1 MYHVVLMEPK
11 EVLQMRNRFWLRF
24 IVTLVCLSML
34 PLTAGAQDLQPSK
47 IIAQAEAVLLPANM
61 AATLSARSTFQASSW
76 ALETINEAD
85 AQGIVPAVL
94 APLDLAKSITRAEFA
109 GVVVRIY
116 EVCTGDYL
124 TAALENPFGDTI
136 DNDILKAYAAGLVA
150 GVASDAFAPDDLL
163 SREQAA
169 VLLTRLWLRLAENNS
184 TGVIPE
190 FTQPP
195 LFRDDEA
202 ISDWAK
208 ASVYFMVSK
217 QLIGGMGE
225 NIIAPRNRTE
235 SEVERGYANTT
246 REQAVVLALR
256 LYNAI
261 RAEVAEPDDPV
272 VTIEN
277 PKVDDPT
284 VTTEDPTTGDPIV
297 TTDDPTTDDQPED
310 DVLYPLVLFVTD
322 ENVQNI
328 IYQQAYTDGTPQDIV
343 AKLVEAGVLNEGCAL
358 VSAEFNHHGGI
369 VVTMNEAYG
378 HDVSQWGSAG
388 LLRYIDCLVNTLLYY
403 YQEDHIWLKVGD
415 APLESGYDVYDYPF
429 TFLGMPP
436 HELYPKTLG
445 SRAVYVIDSQATHL
459 QLNIDYGFLDPKFV
473 VQRMVDLGVYPQ
485 GTAVN
490 KHEVD
495 EHNNLIIDM
504 NAQFGAYL
512 RNLGSGPENLAM
524 YALVNSLISTSGW
537 YNGVHLTVDGV
548 TLETGHVIYDQPMVF
563 NDSVTSQRRLNA
575 DEHDQLWLDHWGYY
589 TDGNFRFLVIRFN
602 LTDPT
607 ITWGLEAS
615 EYGVHGSS
623 YPVYKLS
630 DDVYVVNALQSIT
643 YIEGAEAIRPQHFI
657 TMDFSNFA
665 TDQTIKAKVDRD
677 DETWRTY
684 SYVSR
689 ERGEQ

>member
-1 MYHVVLMEPK
+1 
-11 EVLQMRNRFWLRF
+11 MRNRFWVRF
-24 IVTLVCLSML
+24 LITLVCLSML
-34 PLTAGAQDLQPSK
+34 HAVAWADELQSPKS
-47 IIAQAEAVLLPANM
+47 IVQTEAVLLTGNVVASVQKIPV
-61 AATLSARSTFQASSW
+61 FQASPW
-76 ALETINEAD
+76 ALETVTEAD
-85 AQGIVPAVL
+85 AQGILPAAL
-94 APLDLAKSITRAEFA
+94 AQLDLAKAITRAEYA

-116 EVCTGDYL
+116 EVCTGSYL
-124 TAALENPFGDTI
+124 TAAVNNPFGDTV
-136 DNDILKAYAAGLVA
+136 DSDVLKAYAAGLVA
-150 GVASDAFAPDDLL
+150 GVASDAFAPNDLL

-169 VLLTRLWLRLAENNS
+169 VLLTRLWLRLAENSS
-184 TGVIPE
+184 TGIIPE

-208 ASVYFMVSK
+208 ESVYFMVSK

-225 NIIAPRNRTE
+225 NIFAPRNRTE

-246 REQAVVLALR
+246 REQAVILGLR

-261 RAEVAEPDDPV
+261 RAEVLGAETPV

-277 PKVDDPT
+277 PPIDDPT
-284 VTTEDPTTGDPIV
+284 VTTDNPPIGDPTV

-429 TFLGMPP
+429 TFFGMPP

-512 RNLGSGPENLAM
+512 RNLGSGSEHLAM
-524 YALVNSLISTSGW
+524 YALVNSLITTSGW
-537 YNGVHLTVDGV
+537 FDQIRITVEGEIF
-548 TLETGHVIYDQPMVF
+548 ETGHVIYDQPMVF
-563 NDSVTSQRRLNA
+563 NDSVTSQRRLKT
-575 DEHDQLWLDHWGYY
+575 DEHDQLWLNHWGYY

-615 EYGVHGSS
+615 EYGVHGSA

-657 TMDFSNFA
+657 TLDFSDFEAN
-665 TDQTIKAKVDRD
+665 QSIEAKIDLD
-677 DETWRTY
+677 GNTWRTY
-684 SYVSR
+684 NYVSR
-689 ERGEQ
+689 EREEP